1 MTSLHVQTE
10 QYRGEILL
18 KPGETI
24 AEALERIGIRV
35 PTPCGGNGTCGKC
48 RVCSDGEW
56 VKACRTVPVKDTH
69 ITELGWEPGGA
80 QDMTILT
87 AERVETG
94 HSGKGILAVD
104 IGTTTLAAALVDA
117 DTGAVL
123 DTAGAVNHQ
132 NRYGADVL
140 SRIRAANADEADRKA
155 MQQAVRTDVRRLW
168 EELAAKH
175 PECVPEEIYLAGNT
189 TMEHLFMGDSCE
201 SLGKAPFL
209 PVSLAE
215 RHTQLEGIPV
225 TLLPG
230 ISAFVGA
237 DIAAGMLACELDQ
250 RKKPALL
257 LDIGTNGEMA
267 LATEDGF
274 YVTSAPAGPAFEG
287 GNISCGM
294 PGMPGAICKVRIAGT
309 RSICRVI
316 GGTEAVGI
324 CGTGVLELVAE
335 LLDHRLVDSRGCM
348 AETYAV
354 EGYPLVSTKG
364 GRILFTQEDLRQV
377 QMAKAAICSGVRILL
392 KKAGISETE
401 LTGVFLAGGFGYY
414 MDVQK
419 AVRVGILPKGLEKKT
434 KATGNTSLQG
444 CIRYATDRN
453 APLRMR
459 RMIEA
464 SREINLANEPDFEVE
479 YIANMDF

>member
-10 QYRGEILL
+10 QYRAEILL

-24 AEALERIGIRV
+24 AEALERIRIWV
-35 PTPCGGNGTCGKC
+35 PMPCGGNGTCGKC
-48 RVCSDGEW
+48 RVCADGVW
-56 VKACRTVPVKDTH
+56 VKSCRTIPVKDTS
-69 ITELGWEPGGA
+69 ITAFGWEQGGV
-80 QDMTILT
+80 QDMTVLM
-87 AERVETG
+87 AESVETG
-94 HSGKGILAVD
+94 HSGKCILAVD

-123 DTAGAVNHQ
+123 DTAGVANHQ

-140 SRIRAANADEADRKA
+140 SRIRAAAVKDGNRTA
-155 MQQAVRTDVRRLW
+155 MQQTVRADVKKLW

-237 DIAAGMLACELDQ
+237 DIAAGMLACELDK
-250 RKKPALL
+250 REKPTLL

-267 LATEDGF
+267 LVTEDGV

-316 GGTEAVGI
+316 GGKEAAGI

-335 LLDHRLVDSRGCM
+335 LLDHRLVDSKGCM
-348 AETYAV
+348 AEAYTAK
-354 EGYPLVSTKG
+354 GYPLASGKG
-364 GRILFTQEDLRQV
+364 RRILFTQEDLRQV

-392 KKAGISETE
+392 RKAGISETE
-401 LTGVFLAGGFGYY
+401 LAEVFLAGGFGYY
-414 MDVQK
+414 LDVQK
-419 AVRVGILPKGLEKKT
+419 AVRVGILPKSLEKKT
-434 KATGNTSLQG
+434 KAAGNTSLQG
-444 CIRYATDRN
+444 CILYATDKN
-453 APLRMR
+453 APLRMQ

-464 SREINLANEPDFEVE
+464 SREVNLANEPEFEAE